1 MTMAAALKAT
11 VPEGWETIST
21 RMRVVR
27 LTIPLQVLVPAL
39 AVSAL
44 SKNTRGLTLYP
55 GRAGAALGVLL
66 MAASAIVSALL
77 QGPIGVAGPV
87 LSVWVLGTAGGAIF
101 WASLTTAAFVKPIC
115 VRCRL
120 LPIIREHE
128 ALHLSGVAG
137 EGAVW
142 KSMKTRHSIASL
154 SLEGDPA
161 ICSFC
166 PIPKR
171 LSER

>member
-1 MTMAAALKAT
+1 MSAALKAT
-11 VPEGWETIST
+11 VPEAWETISA
-21 RMRVVR
+21 RMRIVR
-27 LTIPLQVLVPAL
+27 LTIPLQMLVPAL
-39 AVSAL
+39 AVSSF

-55 GRAGAALGVLL
+55 GRIGVVLGVVL
-66 MAASAIVSALL
+66 MAAGAIVGALL
-77 QGPIGVAGPV
+77 LGPIGVAGPI
-87 LSVWVLGTAGGAIF
+87 LSVWVLGTAGGAMF
-101 WASLTTAAFVKPIC
+101 WAASSTAAFVKPIC

-142 KSMKTRHSIASL
+142 ESMKSRHSIGSL

>member
-1 MTMAAALKAT
+1 MASLKKA
-11 VPEGWETIST
+11 PGGWEAISA

-27 LTIPLQVLVPAL
+27 LTVPLQVLVPAL
-39 AVSAL
+39 AVSSL
-44 SKNTRGLTLYP
+44 SKSTRGLTLYP
-55 GRAGAALGVLL
+55 GRTGAALGVLL
-66 MAASAIVSALL
+66 MAACAAVGALL
-77 QGPIGVAGPV
+77 WTPLGVAGPV
-87 LSVWVLGTAGGAIF
+87 LSAWVLGTAGGTMLA
-101 WASLTTAAFVKPIC
+101 AATGPTAFVKPIC

-128 ALHLSGVAG
+128 AIHLSGVG
-137 EGAVW
+137 SEGAVW
-142 KSMKTRHSIASL
+142 RSMKTRHSVASL

-166 PIPKR
+166 PIPRR